1 MRKLNRRDLLKLG
14 IGATAAEL
22 ASLGLHGCG
31 GRSMT
36 TSSVPTTPGASCSK
50 LSDIE
55 CVAIL
60 IQENRSFDH
69 YFGSYRGVR
78 GFSDPSMAYQQPNPA
93 NTTSA
98 PIGTLLPFH
107 LDTATTN
114 AACTHDIADDW
125 VLHAG
130 GHSLLLRARRRLY
143 DLRQLFLLG
152 DRADRSKSP
161 IHHGGF
167 DRS

>member
-31 GRSMT
+31 GGSMT

-50 LSDIE
+50 LSDIGH
-55 CVAIL
+55 VVIL

-78 GFSDPSMAYQQPNPA
+78 GFADQSAAFQQPYPGNTANSPA
-93 NTTSA
+93 
-98 PIGTLLPFH
+98 GTLLPFH
-107 LDTATTN
+107 LDTA
-114 AACTHDIADDW
+114 
-125 VLHAG
+125 
-130 GHSLLLRARRRLY
+130 
-143 DLRQLFLLG
+143 Q
-152 DRADRSKSP
+152 
-161 IHHGGF
+161 
-167 DRS
+167 